1 MAIAYSVEA
10 SDWSGGSWRGKE
22 GDSTLLVT
30 PSESTMSEKTESAA
44 SDCSVHS
51 IIAALKSARQRALPS
66 VANRI
71 NRGSEMEFRFCM
83 GICSV
88 KRADSRAKT
97 LVAIQ

>member
-1 MAIAYSVEA
+1 MISDAISSREVGIEV
-10 SDWSGGSWRGKE
+10 GGRG
-22 GDSTLLVT
+22 GA
-30 PSESTMSEKTESAA
+30 TMSEKTEA